1 MIWDWNEMKKM
12 GEITHFLPWQMSLR
26 GSLMRKGYFNSTMG
40 EMETCAYCVKYEGCL
55 PPPRPKKKKK
65 RDIFLLRCDCSVPLL
80 ILKDDGAVFSA
91 VSPLDSVVF
100 TVPQTDSCKSIK
112 SSERSTGFGCDN
124 DLQKT
129 TNGERMCPTS
139 TRACTWTHTGAPS
152 TPLYSKLAEQSPHSY
167 QPWPSPPYCAS
178 CRLRWQHPS

>member
-1 MIWDWNEMKKM
+1 MRRRRWVK
-12 GEITHFLPWQMSLR
+12 SLISYLGRWAWGDLWWERAISILQWERWRLAPIVWSMR
-26 GSLMRKGYFNSTMG
+26 GAFPPPPKRKGTF
-40 EMETCAYCVKYEGCL
+40 
-55 PPPRPKKKKK
+55 
-65 RDIFLLRCDCSVPLL
+65 FLLRCDCSVPLL
-80 ILKDDGAVFSA
+80 ILKDDGAVFSP
-91 VSPLDSVVF
+91 VSPLDFVVF

-129 TNGERMCPTS
+129 TNGERMSLTS
-139 TRACTWTHTGAPS
+139 TRACTWTHTGTPS